1 MRFCTFKSLLVISCL
16 ALTRFLCL
24 ASSSL
29 AQSTTQGA
37 MAGTVLD
44 PSDAAVPNAK
54 VTVKNNGTNAE
65 DSSTTDDSGYYRI
78 NNLTPATYTVTISA
92 SGFSDLRAES
102 VDVQIGRVTDFSPHL
117 SVASAGTS
125 VTVSSE
131 LPEVNVTSAE
141 LGPVVNQTSI
151 ANLPINGGRWSDFA
165 LLTPSVNNDA
175 NGFGLVS
182 VRGTSTLLNNFT
194 VDGADNNQ
202 AFFSEERG
210 RTRAG
215 YSTAK
220 EAVQEFQVNTSN
232 YSAEYGRA
240 AGAVI
245 NTVTKSGSNQFHGGV
260 YFYDRDNTWG
270 ATNPYTTL
278 TTQTS
283 PGVFVSSPYKASDT
297 RYIGGFGVGG
307 PVIKDRLFF
316 YVAYDKFYRDFPGTA
331 VATSPKTFFAA
342 PTAATINTLAQRI
355 FNTDTPTADQLAT
368 AQTDYTNGLNALLG
382 ELGPVPRTGDQYILF
397 PKLDWQINP
406 NNRASFEVNVMRWS
420 SPAGIQTQSSNT
432 FGIASFGNDYV
443 QDTWGIA
450 IVNTSFT
457 SSISNE
463 ARYQYGLDNEWEN
476 NQSPTAYELAKFV
489 NPPGYS
495 NPYALPPDVFITN
508 GFDMGV
514 PTFLNRPAFPFET
527 RQQFADTVTWVKGR
541 HTMKFGVD
549 IAHANDLSK
558 NLRFQYGSF
567 SYASLLNYFSDFYA
581 TDSCGGLPCYSS
593 FQQAFGPL
601 GFSFSTTD
609 FGIFAEDSWK
619 ITPRVTLTLGLR
631 YDYEKLP
638 GAESS
643 LENPAVP
650 QTTSLP
656 SDTNNVG
663 PRIGFAWDIFGNGKT
678 VLRGGYGL
686 FYGRIINSTIYN
698 ALINTGNTNGQL
710 SYFYTPA
717 SGPTFP
723 QIFSVP
729 VGSARP
735 NVVFFGPDFQAP
747 QIQQFDLTF
756 ERELGWN
763 TVFSASYLGSL
774 GRSLPDFVDANIDTS
789 VAVPTTYLVVDATGS
804 SKLPNGA
811 TYTTNVFNT
820 RLNPNYG
827 SMTDIFSGISSSYN
841 ALVLQ
846 VNHRMSNNIQFNL
859 NYTYGH
865 SIDFGQNGSTFTDTN
880 DLLVPNS
887 IALEKGNSIFDV
899 RQRFV
904 GSVVA
909 NSPWK
914 VAGWAGYFINGWQLS
929 PIYQAQTGL
938 PYSLVVSGSAPGGL
952 GAGINGS
959 NGRKGIDIFGRATF
973 NMPSTQVLDIRLAK
987 MFIFNERFRL
997 EVLGDFFN
1005 LFNHVNVTGI
1015 NNTGYIIATRGTVT
1029 GPDGS
1034 SVPCSTA
1041 APCLQYNAPFG
1052 HVTNANS
1059 NYAYS
1064 SRQIQIGAKFY
1075 F

>member
-1 MRFCTFKSLLVISCL
+1 MRFSTFGSLLVISCL
-16 ALTRFLCL
+16 AFTILLL
-24 ASSSL
+24 SAPASL
-29 AQSTTQGA
+29 PQSTTQGA
-37 MAGTVLD
+37 IAGTVLD
-44 PSDAAVPNAK
+44 PSDAAVPSAK
-54 VTVKNNGTNAE
+54 VSVKNNGTNAE
-65 DSSTTDDSGYYRI
+65 ESTTTDDAGYYRI
-78 NNLTPATYTVTISA
+78 NNLTPATYTVTISVT
-92 SGFSDLRAES
+92 GFSKLVAET
-102 VDVQIGRVTDFSPHL
+102 VDVQVGRVTDFSPHL
-117 SVASAGTS
+117 SLASAGTS
-125 VTVSSE
+125 VTVSSD
-131 LPEVNVTSAE
+131 LPDINVSSAE

-278 TTQTS
+278 TRQTA
-283 PGVFVSSPYKASDT
+283 PGVFTSSPYKPSDT
-297 RYIGGFGVGG
+297 RYIGGFGIGG
-307 PVIKDRLFF
+307 PIIKDKLFF

-342 PTAATINTLAQRI
+342 PSAATINTLAQRL
-355 FNTDTPTADQLAT
+355 FATATPTPEQLAT
-368 AQTDYTNGLNALLG
+368 AQTDYNNGLNGLLG
-382 ELGPVPRTGDQYILF
+382 ELGSVPRTGDQYILF
-397 PKLDWQINP
+397 PKLDWQINQ

-450 IVNTSFT
+450 TLNTSFS

-476 NQSPTAYELAKFV
+476 NQSPTAYELANFI

-495 NPYALPPDVFITN
+495 NPYSLPPDVFITN

-567 SYASLLNYFSDFYA
+567 SYNSPLDYFSDLYA
-581 TDSCGGLPCYSS
+581 TDSCAGLPCYSN

-601 GFSFSTTD
+601 GFAFSTTD

-619 ITPRVTLTLGLR
+619 ITPRLTLTLGLR
-631 YDYEKLP
+631 YDYEALP
-638 GAESS
+638 GAFAN
-643 LENPAVP
+643 LVNPAVP
-650 QTTSLP
+650 QTASLP
-656 SDTNNVG
+656 SDANNVG
-663 PRIGFAWDIFGNGKT
+663 PRFGFAWDIFGNGKT

-698 ALINTGNTNGQL
+698 ALINTGNSNGQL

-717 SGPTFP
+717 SGPSFP
-723 QIFSVP
+723 QIFNAP
-729 VGSARP
+729 VGSAKP
-735 NVVFFGPDFQAP
+735 NLVFFGPNFQAP

-763 TVFSASYLGSL
+763 TVFSASYIGSL
-774 GRSLPDFVDANIDTS
+774 GRSLPDFVDSNINT
-789 VAVPTTYLVVDATGS
+789 AVTVPVNYLVVDATGN
-804 SKLPNGA
+804 SKLPNGS
-811 TYTTNVFNT
+811 TYSTDVYST
-820 RLNPNYG
+820 RHNPNYG

-841 ALVLQ
+841 ALVIQ

-859 NYTYGH
+859 NYTYSH
-865 SIDFGQNGSTFTDTN
+865 SIDFGQNGTTFTDTN
-880 DLLVPNS
+880 DLLVPDD

-914 VAGWAGYFINGWQLS
+914 VDGWAGYLLNGWQLS

-952 GAGINGS
+952 GGGINGS
-959 NGRKGIDIFGRATF
+959 NGRKGLDVFGRATF
-973 NMPSTQVLDIRLAK
+973 NLPSTQVLDIRLAK
-987 MFIFNERFRL
+987 MFTFNERYRL

-1005 LFNHVNVTGI
+1005 LFNHVNVTGV
-1015 NNTGYIIATRGTVT
+1015 NNTGYIISTSGTVT
-1029 GPDGS
+1029 GPNS
-1034 SVPCSTA
+1034 STVPCSKA
-1041 APCLQYNAPFG
+1041 APCLRYNAPFG
-1052 HVTNANS
+1052 SVTNANS

>member
-1 MRFCTFKSLLVISCL
+1 MRNHSSRTLVFVCWL
-16 ALTRFLCL
+16 ALLTTLSYSRTAF
-24 ASSSL
+24 
-29 AQSTTQGA
+29 AQSTTQGSI
-37 MAGTVLD
+37 AGTVLD

-54 VTVKNNGTNAE
+54 VSVKNNGTNAE
-65 DSSTTDDSGYYRI
+65 ETVLTDDSGYYRVTK
-78 NNLTPATYTVTISA
+78 LTPASYTVTITA
-92 SGFSDLRAES
+92 AGFSELRADDVS
-102 VDVQIGRVTDFSPHL
+102 VEVGTVTDFSPHL

-131 LPEVNVTSAE
+131 LPDINVSSAE

-151 ANLPINGGRWSDFA
+151 SNLPINGGRWSDFA
-165 LLTPSVNNDA
+165 LLTPGVNNDS

-215 YSTAK
+215 YSSAK

-260 YFYDRDNTWG
+260 YFYDRDNNWG
-270 ATNPYTTL
+270 AINPFTTI
-278 TTQTS
+278 TRQTS
-283 PGVFVSSPYKASDT
+283 PGVFTTSAYKPSDV
-297 RYIGGFGVGG
+297 RYIGGFGIGG
-307 PVIKDRLFF
+307 PIIKDKLFF
-316 YVAYDKFYRDFPGTA
+316 YVAYDKFHRDFPGTA
-331 VATSPKTFFAA
+331 VATSPRTFFAA

-355 FNTDTPTADQLAT
+355 FSVTTPTTEQLAT
-368 AQTDYTNGLNALLG
+368 AQTDYTNGLNGLLG

-397 PKLDWQINP
+397 PKIDWQVNEK
-406 NNRASFEVNVMRWS
+406 NRASFEVNVMRWS

-450 IVNTSFT
+450 TLNTSFN
-457 SSISNE
+457 SAISNE

-476 NQSPTAYELAKFV
+476 NQSPTAYELANFV

-495 NPYALPPDVFITN
+495 NPYALPPDVFVTN

-527 RQQFADTVTWVKGR
+527 RQQFADTVTWIKGR

-567 SYASLLNYFSDFYA
+567 SYASVLNYFSDFYA
-581 TDSCGGLPCYSS
+581 PNSCGGLPCYSS

-601 GFSFSTTD
+601 GFAFSTTD
-609 FGIFAEDSWK
+609 YGIFAEDSWK
-619 ITPRVTLTLGLR
+619 FTPRLTLTFGLR

-638 GAESS
+638 GAVSS
-643 LENPAVP
+643 LVNPAVP
-650 QTTSLP
+650 QTSSLP
-656 SDTNNVG
+656 SDANNVG
-663 PRIGFAWDIFGNGKT
+663 PRLGFAWDIFGNGKT
-678 VLRGGYGL
+678 VLRGGYGIY
-686 FYGRIINSTIYN
+686 YGRIINSTIYN

-710 SYFYTPA
+710 SYFYTPTI
-717 SGPTFP
+717 GPTFP
-723 QIFSVP
+723 QIFKTP
-729 VGSARP
+729 LGSARP
-735 NVVFFGPDFQAP
+735 NVVFFGPNFQAP

-774 GRSLPDFVDANIDTS
+774 GRSLPDFVDANINT
-789 VAVPTTYLVVDATGS
+789 AVTAPTTYLVVDATDNS
-804 SKLPNGA
+804 RLPNGS
-811 TYTTNVFNT
+811 TYSTPVYTT

-841 ALVLQ
+841 ALVVQ
-846 VNHRMSNNIQFNL
+846 VNHRMSKNIQFNL
-859 NYTYGH
+859 NYTYSH
-865 SIDFGQNGSTFTDTN
+865 SIDFGQNGTTFTDTN
-880 DLLVPNS
+880 DLLVPND
-887 IALEKGNSIFDV
+887 IALERGDSIFDV

-914 VAGWAGYFINGWQLS
+914 VNGWLGYLANRWQLS

-959 NGRKGIDIFGRATF
+959 NGRKGIDIFGRSTF
-973 NMPSTQVLDIRLAK
+973 NMPRTQVVDIRLAK
-987 MFIFNERFRL
+987 MFTFRENYRL
-997 EVLGDFFN
+997 EILGDFFN
-1005 LFNHVNVTGI
+1005 LFNHVNVTGV

-1029 GPDGS
+1029 GPNGS
-1034 SVPCSTA
+1034 SVPCSA
-1041 APCLQYNAPFG
+1041 SAPCLQYNAPFG
-1052 HVTNANS
+1052 TVTNANS

-1064 SRQIQIGAKFY
+1064 SRQIQIGAKFS